1 MLVKERRK
9 RGKSPPILIHISIS
23 ALIED
28 RPWYWVLEL
37 SLYLIGTINYD
48 VDKCALLDAR
58 FLDILGADWLCKVT
72 WYFVA
77 HQSINL
83 NSSSSILIMCVMLY
97 LTKILKN
104 THTHLFCSIWVKFYR
119 ITIKNCVWLG
129 KRKFDNFSY
138 FNWVKFI
145 VNTWCLRKYM

>member
-1 MLVKERRK
+1 MKKYKVFKLHVHWVPVIADMLVKERRK

-97 LTKILKN
+97 LTKIKKKN
-104 THTHLFCSIWVKFYR
+104 HTHTSILLY
-119 ITIKNCVWLG
+119 LG
-129 KRKFDNFSY
+129 
-138 FNWVKFI
+138 
-145 VNTWCLRKYM
+145 